1 MELVWLDE
9 GGRITLSHAHV
20 RHLGAVDGSWLAA
33 EIRADGAFVLRW
45 LASGAE
51 SDRPAQEPDGD
62 QRLGAGSAHKHTLG
76 QHGLELVP
84 AGQDDD
90 VGSSAGHQPA
100 AVLEP
105 EIRRG

>member
-20 RHLGAVDGSWLAA
+20 RHLGVVDGSWLAA
-33 EIRADGAFVLRW
+33 EIRADGAFVLRRPA
-45 LASGAE
+45 LGAE
-51 SDRPAQEPDGD
+51 SDRSAERQ
-62 QRLGAGSAHKHTLG
+62 GAGSAHKHALG

-84 AGQDDD
+84 ARQDDD
-90 VGSSAGHQPA
+90 VGSSAGHQTA

-105 EIRRG
+105 EIRRS